1 MTTALT
7 STKPQGPDVS
17 ETPQTSPDPRGD
29 SRLRWGLASVLA
41 LLLVACL
48 VLLVVEVSSLRPKA
62 DEDEANSQ
70 ARSEAVRAA
79 ERFTVQFN
87 TYDSADLPAYEKSL
101 KSMMSP
107 KFKASFDKA
116 ITQVE
121 ASIKQGKVKSKG
133 EVLKSAVAS
142 QDADSAQ
149 VLVVS
154 DANAKTIYDPNVAR
168 HFRWEIS
175 LVKINGR
182 WLVDS
187 YEPVR

>member
-7 STKPQGPDVS
+7 SNNPQGPDVS
-17 ETPQTSPDPRGD
+17 AAPEPSRDRGD
-29 SRLRWGLASVLA
+29 SRLRWIVAAVLGVI
-41 LLLVACL
+41 LVVCL
-48 VLLVVEVSSLRPKA
+48 VLVVLEVTALRPKA
-62 DEDEANSQ
+62 DEDAANQEASSQ
-70 ARSEAVRAA
+70 AVRAA

-87 TYDSADLPAYEKSL
+87 TYDSGDLPAYEKSL

-133 EVLKSAVAS
+133 QVLKSAVAS
-142 QDADSAQ
+142 QDSDSAQ

-154 DANAKTIYDPNVAR
+154 DANAHTIYDPSVAR

-182 WLVDS
+182 WLVDD
-187 YEPVR
+187 YKPVQ